1 VSTDLSN
8 SSRSGLGR
16 WISRVFILVILLGG
30 VGAGVYFL
38 PDTLLSNEVVENLTY
53 TVTRGPIKITVT
65 EQGTL
70 ESADNTEIKCKVR
83 GRNTVTWVVESGTIV
98 KAGDELVRL
107 DTKVIEEN
115 LSLQKT
121 NVFEATATLE
131 ETKTDT
137 AQAQIAI
144 DSFEEGRYTK
154 GLKSREAAVKRAEIN
169 LQASQE
175 KYEQY
180 RQLFKRGRVSEL
192 ELDGSGFTVT
202 QAELQLKVAETSLD
216 VYKRYTK
223 AMDLEQLKG
232 RLNAHKSKL
241 SADEAG
247 LQMDMARR
255 ARAETE
261 LANCVITAPKDG
273 LVIYPTAAAWKDTPD
288 VAEGVGVSHDQVL
301 LIMPDLDQMQIEV
314 GIHEAI
320 VDRVKINLRANVKLP
335 DRELQASVSE
345 VATIAQPLGPWSG
358 NVVKYDTVISLPKE
372 EGLKPGMS
380 AEVEI
385 VLAEYENVLYV
396 PVSAILETEEGQFCW
411 VEEPQAQPRR
421 QRVILGESNDVYV
434 IVEQG
439 IKEGDQ
445 VILNPLEF
453 MEQSAV
459 ADAGGYQGLGDTVM
473 SYDEGNDASS
483 ETTVDE

>member
-1 VSTDLSN
+1 MTN
-8 SSRSGLGR
+8 SVNDETTGIGR
-16 WISRVFILVILLGG
+16 WITRLVVLAIFLGS
-30 VGAGVYFL
+30 VSAGVYYL
-38 PDTLLSNEVVENLTY
+38 PDTLLSKEVIENLTY
-53 TVTRGPIKITVT
+53 KVTRGPIKISVT

-70 ESADNTEIKCKVR
+70 ESSDNTEIKCKVR
-83 GRNTVTWVVESGTIV
+83 GRNTVTWVVESGAIV
-98 KAGDELVRL
+98 KEGDELVRL

-121 NVFEATATLE
+121 NVHEATATLE

-154 GLKSREAAVKRAEIN
+154 GLKSRDAEVQRAQIN
-169 LQASQE
+169 LDASKD

-192 ELDGSGFTVT
+192 ELDGSAFTVT
-202 QAELQLKVAETSLD
+202 QAELQLKVAQTRLD
-216 VYKRYTK
+216 VYKRYTR

-255 ARAETE
+255 ARAQTE
-261 LANCVITAPKDG
+261 LENCVIKAPKGG

-288 VAEGVGVSHDQVL
+288 IAEGVNVSHDQVL
-301 LIMPDLDQMQIEV
+301 LIMPDLDQMQIEI

-320 VDRVKINLRANVKLP
+320 VDRVRMGLEATVTLP
-335 DRELQASVSE
+335 DRELKAKVSE

-358 NVVKYDTVISLPKE
+358 NVVKYDTIISLPTE

-380 AEVEI
+380 AEVEV
-385 VLAEYENVLYV
+385 VLAEYDDVLYV
-396 PVSAILETEEGQFCW
+396 PVSAVLETEEGHFCW
-411 VEEPQAQPRR
+411 IEQSTRETKR

-439 IKEGDQ
+439 IKEGEK
-445 VILNPLEF
+445 VLLNPLEF
-453 MEQSAV
+453 MEETELASA
-459 ADAGGYQGLGDTVM
+459 DDYRGLGDTSGYADTEATVEEAV
-473 SYDEGNDASS
+473 SDE
-483 ETTVDE
+483 

>member
-1 VSTDLSN
+1 
-8 SSRSGLGR
+8 
-16 WISRVFILVILLGG
+16 
-30 VGAGVYFL
+30 
-38 PDTLLSNEVVENLTY
+38 
-53 TVTRGPIKITVT
+53 
-65 EQGTL
+65 
-70 ESADNTEIKCKVR
+70 
-83 GRNTVTWVVESGTIV
+83 
-98 KAGDELVRL
+98 
-107 DTKVIEEN
+107 
-115 LSLQKT
+115 
-121 NVFEATATLE
+121 
-131 ETKTDT
+131 
-137 AQAQIAI
+137 
-144 DSFEEGRYTK
+144 
-154 GLKSREAAVKRAEIN
+154 
-169 LQASQE
+169 
-175 KYEQY
+175 
-180 RQLFKRGRVSEL
+180 
-192 ELDGSGFTVT
+192 
-202 QAELQLKVAETSLD
+202 
-216 VYKRYTK
+216 
-223 AMDLEQLKG
+223 
-232 RLNAHKSKL
+232 
-241 SADEAG
+241 
-247 LQMDMARR
+247 
-255 ARAETE
+255 
-261 LANCVITAPKDG
+261 
-273 LVIYPTAAAWKDTPD
+273 
-288 VAEGVGVSHDQVL
+288 
-301 LIMPDLDQMQIEV
+301 MPDLDQMQIEV

-320 VDRVKINLRANVKLP
+320 VDRVKINLQANVKLP

>member
-1 VSTDLSN
+1 MSTDLSN

-301 LIMPDLDQMQIEV
+301 LII
-314 GIHEAI
+314 
-320 VDRVKINLRANVKLP
+320 
-335 DRELQASVSE
+335 
-345 VATIAQPLGPWSG
+345 T
-358 NVVKYDTVISLPKE
+358 
-372 EGLKPGMS
+372 
-380 AEVEI
+380 
-385 VLAEYENVLYV
+385 
-396 PVSAILETEEGQFCW
+396 
-411 VEEPQAQPRR
+411 
-421 QRVILGESNDVYV
+421 
-434 IVEQG
+434 
-439 IKEGDQ
+439 
-445 VILNPLEF
+445 
-453 MEQSAV
+453 
-459 ADAGGYQGLGDTVM
+459 
-473 SYDEGNDASS
+473 
-483 ETTVDE
+483 